1 MVPRRTIVTDDEA
14 KEELFV
20 EAVDAFGDG
29 RLDDAIRFYSQA
41 LEIDPGYQDA
51 LHGLARAQFDKG
63 DMDGAI
69 NSAKRLT
76 EIDGD
81 DILAHTRLSMCY
93 HSKGMIEEAEKAGN
107 TARILGW
114 KQDLKKG

>member
-1 MVPRRTIVTDDEA
+1 VSEEET
-14 KEELFV
+14 KESLFV

-29 RLDDAIRFYSQA
+29 KLDEAIAFYTQA
-41 LEIDPGYQDA
+41 LEVDPKYQDA

-69 NSAKRLT
+69 ASAKRLI
-76 EIDGD
+76 EIDSE

-93 HSKGMIEEAEKAGN
+93 HSKGMIEDAEKAGN
-107 TARILGW
+107 TARVLGW
-114 KQDLKKG
+114 KQDLKKSP

>member
-1 MVPRRTIVTDDEA
+1 MSDEEA
-14 KEELFV
+14 KESLFV

-29 RLDDAIRFYSQA
+29 KLDEAIAFYNRA
-41 LEIDPGYQDA
+41 LTIDPDYQDA

-69 NSAKRLT
+69 ASAKRLV
-76 EIDGD
+76 EIDSE
-81 DILAHTRLSMCY
+81 DILAHTRISMCY

>member
-1 MVPRRTIVTDDEA
+1 MSDEEA
-14 KEELFV
+14 KESLFV

-29 RLDDAIRFYSQA
+29 KLDEAIAFYERA
-41 LEIDPGYQDA
+41 LEIDPNYEDA

-63 DMDGAI
+63 DMDQAI
-69 NSAKRLT
+69 ASAKRLI
-76 EIDGD
+76 EIDPE

-93 HSKGMIEEAEKAGN
+93 HSKGLIEEAEKAGN